1 MVLFEKIF
9 QRNDRIFIQF
19 YFFIVG
25 ISLYL
30 CSATSYYLRNGTFKL
45 SEMYLY
51 GSILIVITFLILGLI
66 RTRENRYIIG
76 TAQFFRIEFILLIQ
90 TFFICVLLT
99 VGFKVTESYSRVWLF
114 STIILSFL
122 SLVILKVIF
131 DLFYNYLITSNI
143 IQRNILLVGDS
154 SSCNNIIK
162 KFPKRISNSV
172 IKCLIVID
180 SEQNDDT
187 HYYGVPR
194 IKLKDD
200 LNYVLRHHAIGQTW
214 IVSSIKTQVHI
225 EQLIDKFMNYS
236 VDCRLIS
243 PESKFKFI
251 EGLDSEAGFN
261 FYNISF
267 SPFYGY
273 VYLALPCL
281 PTCYLRIGLRG
292 PLRVRALVF
301 VRWPRTGSP

>member
-19 YFFIVG
+19 YFFILG

-30 CSATSYYLRNGTFKL
+30 CSTTSYYLRNGTFKL
-45 SEMYLY
+45 PEDYLY
-51 GSILIVITFLILGLI
+51 GSILIVITFLILGLT

-99 VGFKVTESYSRVWLF
+99 VAFKVTETYSRVWLF

-154 SSCNNIIK
+154 SSCKNIIK

-180 SEQNDDT
+180 SEQNDIPIIMG
-187 HYYGVPR
+187 Y
-194 IKLKDD
+194 
-200 LNYVLRHHAIGQTW
+200 Q
-214 IVSSIKTQVHI
+214 
-225 EQLIDKFMNYS
+225 ELI
-236 VDCRLIS
+236 
-243 PESKFKFI
+243 
-251 EGLDSEAGFN
+251 
-261 FYNISF
+261 
-267 SPFYGY
+267 
-273 VYLALPCL
+273 
-281 PTCYLRIGLRG
+281 
-292 PLRVRALVF
+292 
-301 VRWPRTGSP
+301 